1 MWIITN
7 HEAVKKSL
15 SCMHRADNPIYYGS
29 LRSPL
34 INGRFDLPWLTNFII
49 RPLHSFIHFINKRII
64 LFNDASDEEKGS
76 QQGKGQGTI
85 NQVFPKFS
93 LLSSQGI
100 FRIPCLLLSH
110 DSSCIRNACAP
121 ALLPVVYVCRIRA
134 QFNTIAHCRSIAC
147 FPPRRR
153 VAQPCHRKT
162 ASS

>member
-34 INGRFDLPWLTNFII
+34 INE
-49 RPLHSFIHFINKRII
+49 LHYSTLAFIHFINKRII